1 MRHTKFTAGLMA
13 FSISVAAYAAP
24 ARAGDEDVARAVGG
38 LLTLF
43 VVGKLIH
50 ESNKSST
57 PVAAPQPTH
66 KPHNNKG
73 HNGPSRHKAQPYSH
87 FDIPAQ
93 CVVKV
98 DRRHGADTSIAVE
111 RCLDKTRRSN
121 APLPKR
127 CETDIR
133 AKSGTVEGYDMSC
146 LGRFGYK
153 VADNRRH

>member
-57 PVAAPQPTH
+57 PVAAPQPSK
-66 KPHNNKG
+66 KPH
-73 HNGPSRHKAQPYSH
+73 HNAPSRHVTKPYSH
-87 FDIPAQ
+87 FEIPAQ
-93 CVVKV
+93 CIVKV

-111 RCLDKTRRSN
+111 RCLDQTRRSN

-127 CETDIR
+127 CEADVR

-153 VADNRRH
+153 VAHR